1 MQSLKKLASQGSFSR
16 SYWWIRSTKTKE
28 QTKRKEDRRYRKLE
42 IQHKRETE
50 ESTRLIAKDSRI
62 TPVHQMQKATSP
74 TGSRWEGSGR
84 LLQGDE
90 TDRKWMHA
98 NILRRDSHYWQ
109 RVWSLLS
116 YKYKHIRYFFEKTV
130 TPGKTKTCTERGE
143 SHYIIG
149 RVGEREEQGNG
160 GGSKGS

>member
-1 MQSLKKLASQGSFSR
+1 
-16 SYWWIRSTKTKE
+16 
-28 QTKRKEDRRYRKLE
+28 
-42 IQHKRETE
+42 
-50 ESTRLIAKDSRI
+50 
-62 TPVHQMQKATSP
+62 
-74 TGSRWEGSGR
+74 
-84 LLQGDE
+84 
-90 TDRKWMHA
+90 MHA
-98 NILRRDSHYWQ
+98 NILRGDSHYWQ

-116 YKYKHIRYFFEKTV
+116 YKYKQIRYFFEKTV